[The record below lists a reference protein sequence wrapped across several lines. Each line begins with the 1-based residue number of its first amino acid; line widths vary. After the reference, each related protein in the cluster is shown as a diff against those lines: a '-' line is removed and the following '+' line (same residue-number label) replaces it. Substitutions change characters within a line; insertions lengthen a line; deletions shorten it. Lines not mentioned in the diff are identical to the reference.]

1 LPLVM
6 PKTTFIAKL
15 LLPQVRVA
23 WLPSML
29 KDGWQNKK
37 INMKRPLSK
46 DFNYIK

>member
-1 LPLVM
+1 M

-29 KDGWQNKK
+29 KDGWLNKK
-37 INMKRPLSK
+37 INLMS
-46 DFNYIK
+46 DFVDECKCLR